1 MARLRI
7 GETAAMRT
15 GVCMET
21 DMLNELMLMNEKLS
35 TLIEQ
40 YTALN
45 ESLYSILIEVEIIA
59 MSIIVIWLL
68 SWIRRVT
75 RKGRKTYD

>member
-1 MARLRI
+1 
-7 GETAAMRT
+7 
-15 GVCMET
+15 MET

-45 ESLYSILIEVEIIA
+45 ESLYLILIEVEIIA

-75 RKGRKTYD
+75 KKGRKTYD